1 MKRYPLRR
9 DAGFSLVELAVV
21 LVVVGV
27 VGIFVWRWILATR
40 EPMERPAM
48 LRQLS
53 EAQSAVEGFVL
64 ANHRLPCA
72 AATENGNE
80 SCTDSAAVRLPWRA
94 LGLGSEFSRLHYG
107 ANRGASLDLAAL
119 PAATVAPDLNIDFTG
134 MPVLPTYPAK
144 MNYVPVFSASASV
157 VAAADRARAAIT
169 AASSRRTS
177 VNGLDWCRVV
187 RQFAANPAVAGVLTV
202 GNAST
207 SLPVA
212 FVLAHPGENGQFDG
226 NNLPGASPAW
236 RFDLPGRPQ
245 DPGYD
250 DLVLGVGPA
259 DLAARVG
266 CVARLSEMQAT
277 AQGAYA
283 AYDNARVMQE
293 YWSLRVFD
301 VVSAES
307 ALQSAEAGEVMA
319 GLGVALATASGV
331 ISISLAANSDGVTA
345 FGIGVAAAN
354 LAVSIAQLALAVEA
368 KNAAR
373 AALDASV
380 AKQAAMDAYA
390 AQLYDN
396 FTQVMNSAVK
406 LDVKGL
412 NP

>member
-1 MKRYPLRR
+1 MRQYSLRKVG
-9 DAGFSLVELAVV
+9 GFSLVELAVV
-21 LVVVGV
+21 LVIIGV
-27 VGIFVWRWILATR
+27 VGIFVWRWIVATR
-40 EPMERPAM
+40 EPMQRPAM
-48 LRQLS
+48 QRQLS

-80 SCTDSAAVRLPWRA
+80 SCADASAVRLPWRT

-107 ANRGASLDLAAL
+107 ANRGAALDLAVL
-119 PAATVAPDLNIDFTG
+119 PSASVSPDLNLDFPG
-134 MPVLPTYPAK
+134 MPVVPTYPAT
-144 MNYVPVFSASASV
+144 MTYTPVFGASASV

-169 AASSRRTS
+169 AASLRRAA

-187 RQFAANPAVAGVLTV
+187 RQFAGNPAVAGVLNA
-202 GNAST
+202 GNVST

-212 FVLAHPGENGQFDG
+212 FVLVHPGNNGQFDG
-226 NNLPGASPAW
+226 NNAVGASPAW

-245 DPGYD
+245 DPQYD
-250 DLVLGVGPA
+250 DLMLAVGPA

-301 VVSAES
+301 VVAAES
-307 ALQSAEAGEVMA
+307 ALQSADAGELMA
-319 GLGVALATASGV
+319 GFAVAIATASGV
-331 ISISLAANSDGVTA
+331 ISISLAANSDSLTA
-345 FGIGVAAAN
+345 FGVAIAATN

-373 AALDASV
+373 VALDASRD
-380 AKQAAMDAYA
+380 KLAATDTYA
-390 AQLYDN
+390 AQQYDN
-396 FTQVMNSAVK
+396 FTQVLNAATK

>member
-1 MKRYPLRR
+1 MKHSLRK
-9 DAGFSLVELAVV
+9 AGGFSLVELAVV
-21 LVVVGV
+21 LAIVGV
-27 VGIFVWRWILATR
+27 VGIFIWRWIVATR
-40 EPMERPAM
+40 EPMQRPAM

-80 SCTDSAAVRLPWRA
+80 ACADASAVRLPWRA

-107 ANRGASLDLAAL
+107 VNRGAALDLAVL
-119 PAATVAPDLNIDFTG
+119 PPPAVAPDLNIDLTG
-134 MPVLPTYPAK
+134 MPVLPTYPVK
-144 MNYVPVFSASASV
+144 MNYVPVFGASASAI
-157 VAAADRARAAIT
+157 AAADRARAAIT
-169 AASSRRTS
+169 AASLRRAS

-187 RQFAANPAVAGVLTV
+187 RQFAGNPAVAGVLTA
-202 GNAST
+202 GNVSN

-226 NNLPGASPAW
+226 NNVPGASPAW

-245 DPGYD
+245 DSGYD
-250 DLVLGVGPA
+250 DLMLAVGPA

-307 ALQSAEAGEVMA
+307 ALQSAEAAEVMA

-368 KNAAR
+368 RKAAR

-380 AKQAAMDAYA
+380 AKQAAIDTYA

-396 FTQVMNSAVK
+396 FTQVLNAAVK
-406 LDVKGL
+406 LDGKGL